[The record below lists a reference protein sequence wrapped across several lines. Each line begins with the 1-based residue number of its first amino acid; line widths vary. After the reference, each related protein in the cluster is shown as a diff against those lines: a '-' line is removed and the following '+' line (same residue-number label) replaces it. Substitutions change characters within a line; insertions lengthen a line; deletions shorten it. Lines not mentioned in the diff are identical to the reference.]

1 MNSAGE
7 EKIMVVL
14 SFSCS
19 EIGAVNLRERERE
32 REREK
37 TTELFSWWADEKRP
51 SLP

>member
-19 EIGAVNLRERERE
+19 EIGAVNLRERE
-32 REREK
+32 K